1 MSVHR
6 APSAPEMI
14 SGWNTVTEVDMLD
27 FSPLYK
33 PYLIYV
39 VYGVNITRERLEFYI
54 THAREQLAVS

>member
-1 MSVHR
+1 
-6 APSAPEMI
+6 
-14 SGWNTVTEVDMLD
+14 MLD